1 MVSREGLNPNLKQ
14 RITEPSITRKTTP
27 HASPC
32 HASVKKRGR
41 NVLEN
46 LQGIFVIVKDFW
58 LLHDSSWIHRDVHSL
73 HFSSSKNTSDEGFM
87 QEIDEMSVCILPFSA
102 YQLTQDTELLSYWL
116 LKYPEWGVQ
125 LPGCES

>member
-1 MVSREGLNPNLKQ
+1 MVSREGLKPNLKQ
-14 RITEPSITRKTTP
+14 RITESSITCKPTP
-27 HASPC
+27 NARPC
-32 HASVKKRGR
+32 HASVKKRSR
-41 NVLEN
+41 NVLEK

-58 LLHDSSWIHRDVHSL
+58 LLHDSLWIHRDVHCL

-87 QEIDEMSVCILPFSA
+87 QEIDEMSVCMLPFSS
-102 YQLTQDTELLSYWL
+102 YQLTQDTELSSYWL